1 MQLGQTC
8 FLSHSKHDVSFI
20 AFENLFKILTFNFEM
35 NVANLGKM
43 WAHGHNFEKKGVVEI
58 QNTILVVKNMIF
70 IIGITSVAF
79 MSTLK
84 KKTCQFWTT
93 WKLMGPSLKNFWF
106 LSHSEHDCMFENL
119 FKILIFSFERNV
131 TILVKM
137 WAHGCNFEKLCF
149 LSHSK
154 ETIYFCID
162 HFSDLYI
169 TMKKFHDASL
179 YFAINFANW
188 KYVLNKSWSKYQ
200 LMRVFW

>member
-1 MQLGQTC
+1 MSSWAQL
-8 FLSHSKHDVSFI
+8 
-20 AFENLFKILTFNFEM
+20 
-35 NVANLGKM
+35 
-43 WAHGHNFEKKGVVEI
+43 WKKGVCEI

-70 IIGITSVAF
+70 IIGITSIAF
-79 MSTLK
+79 MSTL

-93 WKLMGPSLKNFWF
+93 WKLMGPALKNFWF

-137 WAHGCNFEKLCF
+137 WPHGCNFEKLCF

-154 ETIYFCID
+154 ETIYFCMN

-169 TMKKFHDASL
+169 AIKKFHDDSL
-179 YFAINFANW
+179 YFEINFENFTILALKNRANTFILSLKW
-188 KYVLNKSWSKYQ
+188 TH
-200 LMRVFW
+200 